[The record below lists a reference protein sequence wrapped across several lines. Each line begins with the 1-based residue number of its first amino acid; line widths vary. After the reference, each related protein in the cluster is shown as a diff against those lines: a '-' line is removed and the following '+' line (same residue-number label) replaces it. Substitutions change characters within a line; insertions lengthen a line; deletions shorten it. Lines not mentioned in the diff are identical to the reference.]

1 MNKNIITFIAVPA
14 MLLLSTHSTANSE
27 EQNQQGF
34 SAQQQSEFG
43 RPDNQRGANME
54 QKLQML
60 TEKLSLTTEQQ
71 AEIKALF
78 EKQQETRKA
87 YGEQRKA
94 LHQAIRNLDANA
106 ADYAEK
112 LAAVKQQAGL
122 SAGNKIQQMMST
134 RQAMQEILTPE
145 QQELMKQMKGEKRG
159 KRDRQGE
166 EPADATS

>member
-1 MNKNIITFIAVPA
+1 MNNNIITFIAAPA
-14 MLLLSTHSTANSE
+14 MLLLSTLSTANSE

-34 SAQQQSEFG
+34 SGEQQSEFG
-43 RPDNQRGANME
+43 RRDNQRGPDME

-60 TEKLSLTTEQQ
+60 TKKLSLTTDQQ
-71 AEIKALF
+71 TQIKALF

-87 YGEQRKA
+87 SGEQRQA
-94 LHQAIRNLDANA
+94 LHQAIRNLDVNA

-159 KRDRQGE
+159 KRDRQGAD
-166 EPADATS
+166 PADATS